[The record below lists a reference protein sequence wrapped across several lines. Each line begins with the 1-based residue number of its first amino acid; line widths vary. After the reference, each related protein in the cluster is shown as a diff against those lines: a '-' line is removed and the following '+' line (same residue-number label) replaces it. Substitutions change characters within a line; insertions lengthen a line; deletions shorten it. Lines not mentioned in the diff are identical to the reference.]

1 MIRLVGAEVNRLLS
15 RRLTLILTLAV
26 LAVVALFQIAVVQ
39 GVTPPSAE
47 QVAAARQGYEQDL
60 KNWQDNHDAMVQQCL
75 DSGYSKSDCVYPEP
89 TEADY
94 GLTPTPF
101 DQIVK
106 LGVGFAAAAAVLAG
120 FVLAA
125 SFIGAEYSSGSLGNW
140 LTFVPRRDKVYAAK
154 VAALAM
160 GTAVLGVLAEL
171 LMVGAAAII
180 TSIIG
185 QPLTGIGGVVAMA
198 ARSIPAVV
206 FAALVGFCIAML
218 TRHTVAALG
227 VLLGYGLLVLGLN
240 IVTYLAP
247 ALGVLKRWQLE
258 TNIQAF
264 VAYGY
269 TYTTYRQTVTA
280 QGVSLEPVDHVLGFG
295 AASAYL
301 AVVLIALLAVTLLVF
316 RRRDVT

>member
-26 LAVVALFQIAVVQ
+26 LAVVALFQLAVVQ
-39 GVTPPSAE
+39 AVTPPSAE
-47 QVAAARQGYEQDL
+47 QVAAARQGYEHDL
-60 KNWQDNHDAMVQQCL
+60 KNWQDNHERHGSAVPGL
-75 DSGYSKSDCVYPEP
+75 TAAPKSDCAYPEP

-94 GLTPTPF
+94 GLTPT
-101 DQIVK
+101 
-106 LGVGFAAAAAVLAG
+106 AVRPDRQAG
-120 FVLAA
+120 RRASLRRRPSWPGICSAA

-198 ARSIPAVV
+198 ARSIPRSCSPPWS
-206 FAALVGFCIAML
+206 G
-218 TRHTVAALG
+218 
-227 VLLGYGLLVLGLN
+227 
-240 IVTYLAP
+240 
-247 ALGVLKRWQLE
+247 
-258 TNIQAF
+258 
-264 VAYGY
+264 
-269 TYTTYRQTVTA
+269 
-280 QGVSLEPVDHVLGFG
+280 S
-295 AASAYL
+295 ASPC
-301 AVVLIALLAVTLLVF
+301 
-316 RRRDVT
+316 

>member
-47 QVAAARQGYEQDL
+47 QVAAARQGYEQDR
-60 KNWQDNHDAMVQQCL
+60 KDWQENHEAMRQQCL
-75 DSGYSKSDCVYPEP
+75 AQGYSEDECVIAEP
-89 TEADY
+89 TESDY

-106 LGVGFAAAAAVLAG
+106 LGVGFSAAAAVLAG
-120 FVLAA
+120 FLLAA

-160 GTAVLGVLAEL
+160 GAVVLGILTEL
-171 LMVGAAAII
+171 LMVGAAVII

-240 IVTYLAP
+240 IVTYLVP
-247 ALGVLKRWQLE
+247 TLGVLKRWQLE

-264 VAYGY
+264 VAHGY
-269 TYTTYRQTVTA
+269 TYTTYRRTVTA
-280 QGVSLEPVDHVLGFG
+280 QGVSLDPVDHVLSFG

-301 AVVLIALLAVTLLVF
+301 AIVLIALLTLTLLVF